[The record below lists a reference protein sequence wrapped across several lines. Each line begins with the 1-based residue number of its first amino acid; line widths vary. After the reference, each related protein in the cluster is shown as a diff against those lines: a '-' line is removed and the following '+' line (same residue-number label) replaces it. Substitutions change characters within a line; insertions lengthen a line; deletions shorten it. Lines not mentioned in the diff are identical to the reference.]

1 MFQKIKNGFKKILSN
16 IKNTKPNG
24 LTTKI
29 WLFLISFSIII
40 LLSLWLF
47 QTLFLGTYYKYRK
60 TNDLNQAASEL
71 KEDNNYLSLS
81 AIEEIAKSRDICIEI
96 YGANSSY
103 ISSIYNQGCME
114 FGNKNF
120 KVKKDFLNSGL
131 EEQHYSLINQDFK
144 KETLIYA
151 LKLDSTTYAFIN
163 ASIEPLDSTIQIL
176 SSQFIYTTIGVLI
189 LSLIVGYFISKSI
202 SKPIIQISEN
212 ARKLADRN
220 FSTDFTT
227 NSNIYEINELTDS
240 LNYAKEEL
248 SKTEKLQ
255 RDLMANV
262 GHDLKTPLTMIKAYA
277 ELIRDINYDKKEKRE
292 ENLNTIIEET
302 DRLTLLVNDIL
313 DLSALQAKATPLKI
327 EKIDL
332 NDLIYQIIDKFN
344 ILTVKEQ
351 YNFVFNHPDK
361 VIVEADYK
369 RIYQVIY
376 NLVNNA
382 INYTGEDKTVTINTK
397 NQKDTYLIEII
408 DTGKGIKKE
417 ELAHIWDRYYHSD
430 KKHKRN
436 SYGTGL
442 GLSIVKQI
450 LQSHGSNYGVKTSRN
465 QKNPNHK
472 TQKGVEKQM
481 KEIEILVELY
491 SDIQEAKQTLNQFKS
506 TGIKNV
512 IDTYYYDPLRNN
524 LKPNNKLQIDECF
537 RLREQNDKTYIT
549 YKIDKFDDN
558 NIWLYS
564 DEYETEVKNKQQ
576 IINIINAL
584 GLKKLLVINN
594 KKTSYTT
601 NKYEIVIEEV
611 DKLGNFMEVE
621 LCTNENVNVK
631 EIKREIQ
638 AFINSLGLD
647 VSEELHMGKPEM
659 MLKKGLFEDYK

>member
-382 INYTGEDKTVTINTK
+382 INYTGEDKTVTINIK
-397 NQKDTYLIEII
+397 EQKDTYLIEII

-450 LQSHGSNYGVKTSRN
+450 LQSHGSNYGVKTS
-465 QKNPNHK
+465 
-472 TQKGVEKQM
+472 QKG
-481 KEIEILVELY
+481 
-491 SDIQEAKQTLNQFKS
+491 S
-506 TGIKNV
+506 TF
-512 IDTYYYDPLRNN
+512 Y
-524 LKPNNKLQIDECF
+524 F
-537 RLREQNDKTYIT
+537 
-549 YKIDKFDDN
+549 
-558 NIWLYS
+558 
-564 DEYETEVKNKQQ
+564 
-576 IINIINAL
+576 
-584 GLKKLLVINN
+584 
-594 KKTSYTT
+594 
-601 NKYEIVIEEV
+601 
-611 DKLGNFMEVE
+611 
-621 LCTNENVNVK
+621 
-631 EIKREIQ
+631 EIKKIPTTKPKK
-638 AFINSLGLD
+638 
-647 VSEELHMGKPEM
+647 ELKSKW
-659 MLKKGLFEDYK
+659 KK

>member
-1 MFQKIKNGFKKILSN
+1 MKNKISTFFQNL
-16 IKNTKPNG
+16 KNTKPNS
-24 LTTKI
+24 LKINI
-29 WLFLISFSIII
+29 WLFLSAFSIFILCFLWFFQII
-40 LLSLWLF
+40 
-47 QTLFLGTYYKYRK
+47 FLDSYYKAYK
-60 TNDLNQAASEL
+60 TDELDKAATEL
-71 KEDNNYLSLS
+71 RESPALTSKT
-81 AIEEIAKSRDICIEI
+81 IEEIAQKRDICIEI
-96 YGANSSY
+96 YGNDTYVST
-103 ISSIYNQGCME
+103 ISNKGCME

-120 KVKKDFLNSGL
+120 KIKRDFINSGL
-131 EEQHYSLINQDFK
+131 LEQHYNLINEQFEN
-144 KETLIYA
+144 ETLIYA
-151 LKLDSTTYAFIN
+151 LKLDKDVYAFIN
-163 ASIEPLDSTIQIL
+163 SSLEPLDSTITIL
-176 SSQFIYTTIGVLI
+176 SNQFVFTTIIVLI
-189 LSLIVGYFISKSI
+189 LSLIIGYFISRKL
-202 SKPIIQISEN
+202 SKPITKISDE
-212 ARKLADRN
+212 AKKLADGN
-220 FSTDFTT
+220 FSADFKAP
-227 NSNIYEINELTDS
+227 SNIYEINELAES

-382 INYTGEDKTVTINTK
+382 INYTGEDKTVTINIK
-397 NQKDTYLIEII
+397 EQKDTYLIEII

-450 LQSHGSNYGVKTSRN
+450 LQSHGSNYGVKTS
-465 QKNPNHK
+465 K
-472 TQKGVEKQM
+472 KG
-481 KEIEILVELY
+481 
-491 SDIQEAKQTLNQFKS
+491 S
-506 TGIKNV
+506 TF
-512 IDTYYYDPLRNN
+512 Y
-524 LKPNNKLQIDECF
+524 F
-537 RLREQNDKTYIT
+537 
-549 YKIDKFDDN
+549 
-558 NIWLYS
+558 
-564 DEYETEVKNKQQ
+564 
-576 IINIINAL
+576 
-584 GLKKLLVINN
+584 
-594 KKTSYTT
+594 
-601 NKYEIVIEEV
+601 
-611 DKLGNFMEVE
+611 
-621 LCTNENVNVK
+621 
-631 EIKREIQ
+631 EIKKIEQ
-638 AFINSLGLD
+638 T
-647 VSEELHMGKPEM
+647 
-659 MLKKGLFEDYK
+659 KKKSHN

>member
-292 ENLNTIIEET
+292 DNLNTIIEET

-382 INYTGEDKTVTINTK
+382 INYTGEDKTVTINIK
-397 NQKDTYLIEII
+397 EQKDTYLIEII

-450 LQSHGSNYGVKTSRN
+450 LQSHGSNYGVKTS
-465 QKNPNHK
+465 
-472 TQKGVEKQM
+472 QKG
-481 KEIEILVELY
+481 
-491 SDIQEAKQTLNQFKS
+491 S
-506 TGIKNV
+506 TF
-512 IDTYYYDPLRNN
+512 Y
-524 LKPNNKLQIDECF
+524 F
-537 RLREQNDKTYIT
+537 
-549 YKIDKFDDN
+549 
-558 NIWLYS
+558 
-564 DEYETEVKNKQQ
+564 
-576 IINIINAL
+576 
-584 GLKKLLVINN
+584 
-594 KKTSYTT
+594 
-601 NKYEIVIEEV
+601 
-611 DKLGNFMEVE
+611 
-621 LCTNENVNVK
+621 
-631 EIKREIQ
+631 EIKKIPTTKPKK
-638 AFINSLGLD
+638 
-647 VSEELHMGKPEM
+647 ELKSKW
-659 MLKKGLFEDYK
+659 KK

>member
-417 ELAHIWDRYYHSD
+417 DLAHIWDRYYHSD

-450 LQSHGSNYGVKTSRN
+450 LQSHGSNYGVKTS
-465 QKNPNHK
+465 K
-472 TQKGVEKQM
+472 KG
-481 KEIEILVELY
+481 
-491 SDIQEAKQTLNQFKS
+491 S
-506 TGIKNV
+506 TF
-512 IDTYYYDPLRNN
+512 Y
-524 LKPNNKLQIDECF
+524 F
-537 RLREQNDKTYIT
+537 
-549 YKIDKFDDN
+549 
-558 NIWLYS
+558 
-564 DEYETEVKNKQQ
+564 
-576 IINIINAL
+576 
-584 GLKKLLVINN
+584 
-594 KKTSYTT
+594 
-601 NKYEIVIEEV
+601 
-611 DKLGNFMEVE
+611 
-621 LCTNENVNVK
+621 
-631 EIKREIQ
+631 EIKKIEQ
-638 AFINSLGLD
+638 T
-647 VSEELHMGKPEM
+647 
-659 MLKKGLFEDYK
+659 KKKSHN